1 MHIEQQATVQSIP
14 GQHVVMELVPP
25 AASLLMKVPYLRNV
39 MGTAILAMKPVRRDP
54 VLQSLPVKAFAYI
67 QYVYCFV
74 VVCIHR

>member
-1 MHIEQQATVQSIP
+1 MHIEQQTAVQSIP
-14 GQHVVMELVPP
+14 GQHMVMELVPP

-54 VLQSLPVKAFAYI
+54 MLQSIPVNPLAYI